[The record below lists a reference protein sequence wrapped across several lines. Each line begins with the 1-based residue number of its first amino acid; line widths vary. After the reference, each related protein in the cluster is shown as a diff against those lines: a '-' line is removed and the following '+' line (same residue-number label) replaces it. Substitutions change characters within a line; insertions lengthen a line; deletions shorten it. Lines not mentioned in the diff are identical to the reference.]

1 MEHLPDNPHM
11 MVSAVNMLLR
21 DGEFDSLD
29 DLCACF
35 DRDPKEIQAF
45 LQQYG
50 YEYNPEQ
57 KQFK

>member
-1 MEHLPDNPHM
+1 ML
-11 MVSAVNMLLR
+11 VSAVNMLLR